1 MMRTVLA
8 GFAGGILMFV
18 WSSIAHVA
26 LPLGQIGVNALPNE
40 SSSIT
45 AIASA
50 MGEQGGLFIFPDM
63 RPGKPMANKK
73 GRGPSGLLVY
83 QPHGSLEMA
92 PSQLATEF
100 AKEVVEA
107 LIAATLLSLT
117 SLQSFGA
124 RVGFVTLVGIAAAIS
139 TNVSYWNWYAF
150 PLNYTL
156 SYAAIQLV
164 GYVVAGFAIAW
175 VVPTRSP

>member
-1 MMRTVLA
+1 MRTVLA

-26 LPLGQIGVNALPNE
+26 LPLGQIGVSTLPHE
-40 SSSIT
+40 ASSIA

-50 MGEQGGLFIFPDM
+50 MGDEGGLFIFPDM
-63 RPGKPMANKK
+63 RPGKPMADKK
-73 GRGPSGLLVY
+73 GSGPEGLLIY
-83 QPHGSLEMA
+83 QPRGSFEMSPA
-92 PSQLATEF
+92 QLAIEF

-117 SLQSFGA
+117 SLQSYA
-124 RVGFVTLVGIAAAIS
+124 SRLGFVSLVGLVVAIA

-150 PLNYTL
+150 PLSYTL
-156 SYAAIQLV
+156 SYGVIQLL
-164 GYVVAGFAIAW
+164 GYVAAGLAIAW